1 MDERKWL
8 SDEFEQRRPRLRA
21 VAYRM
26 LGSLSEADDAVQEAW
41 LRLSG
46 TSAAEVNDLG
56 AWLTT
61 VVARISLN
69 MLRARK
75 TRSETPIQ
83 DPTIELADSNSPEND
98 ALLGSTIGLALL
110 VVLDALTPA
119 ERVAFVLHDVFGM
132 SFDDVAPIVG
142 RSPDAARQLASRARR
157 RVQERKT
164 KPDADL
170 EAERSVV
177 DAFVAAARDGD
188 FQGLVAVLHP
198 DIVLHAGSPSKPIE
212 VHGAEQVASRA
223 QSFSRAG
230 LLRVPVLVN
239 GRPGLLCLV
248 DGKPYSLMAFTVRD
262 RQITEIRI
270 VLDPARLGELDP
282 TLIEERP

>member
-8 SDEFEQRRPRLRA
+8 SDEFEQQRTRLRA

-46 TSAAEVNDLG
+46 TERSEVNDLG

-69 MLRARK
+69 MLRSRK
-75 TRSETPIQ
+75 TRGETPMQ
-83 DPTIELADSNSPEND
+83 DPAIELVDGRNPENE

-110 VVLDALTPA
+110 VVLDALKPA

-132 SFDDVAPIVG
+132 SFEDVAPIVG
-142 RSPDAARQLASRARR
+142 RNADAARQLASRARR
-157 RVQERKT
+157 RIQERKT
-164 KPDADL
+164 ASDSDL

-188 FQGLVAVLHP
+188 FDGLVAVLHP
-198 DIVLHAGSPSKPIE
+198 DIVLRAGSAEKPIE
-212 VHGAEQVASRA
+212 IRGATQVAGRA

-230 LLRVPVLVN
+230 MLRVPVLVN
-239 GRPGLLCLV
+239 GRPGLLCLI
-248 DGKPYSLMAFTVRD
+248 DGKPYSVMAFTVRGP
-262 RQITEIRI
+262 QITEIEI
-270 VLDPARLGELDP
+270 VADPARVASLDLTALEKP
-282 TLIEERP
+282 R